1 MKSLITSAML
11 LLALLLP
18 AAAAAHDFEVGGI
31 YYNINGDEAT
41 VTFRGTY
48 THSYSDEYTGDVT
61 IPSVVTYGGTTYAV
75 TAIGERAFLFCDEV
89 TSVTIP
95 NSVTS
100 IGKDAF
106 YACAGLTELTIP
118 KSVTSI
124 GDRVFVSCVNL
135 TSLTVASGNS
145 HYDSRG
151 NCNAIIETASNTLI
165 AGCQNT
171 VIPRTVTAIGAY
183 AFGSCRDLTDISI
196 PSSVTSIGAYAFED
210 CYGLTNMTI
219 PNSVTEIGIM
229 AFYNCIGLTSLT
241 ISNAVTH
248 LADNVFG
255 NCSGLTDITIPN
267 SVITIGKEAFGGCDG
282 LTSVTIPNSV
292 TTIGKRA
299 FWSCENL
306 ASVNFGNS
314 VTTIDEEAFR
324 GCLAL
329 TSMTIPATVTAISN
343 LLFVGCSN
351 LVSVTIPNTVTSIG
365 AFAFMDCIS
374 LTDVTIPN
382 SVQTIGIRAFS
393 GCQNLTDITIPN
405 SVTSFGEA
413 VFRFC
418 INLEGITV
426 ESGNTVYD
434 SRGNCNAIIET
445 ASNTLIAGCQNTV
458 IPNSVKAIGDEA
470 FLNISSLRGI
480 TIPNSVIS
488 IGEWAFHGCSGLEEV
503 TMGKNV
509 ITIDG
514 HAFRDCY
521 SLKSITIP
529 ATVTTIGEW
538 AFDECRS
545 LTDVYS
551 YITDL
556 SKVSYGTY
564 PFYLHDGN
572 YSGRTLHVP
581 QGMAGGYQADGN
593 WHPYFGQIV
602 DDLMPED
609 YPQGDV
615 NHDGEVNIAD
625 VNAVIDIILG
635 GNTYTPE
642 ADVNGD
648 GEVNIADINVLI
660 DIILGGG
667 SHSQDDHEYVDLGLP
682 SGTLWA
688 TCNIGATSPE
698 QYGDYFAWGETVPK
712 EDYTWETYLWC
723 NGAYK
728 SMTKYCTKGS
738 YGTVDHKIKL
748 DPEDDAATVNWGPSW
763 CMPSVGQ
770 IKELMEKCS
779 IQWTTTNGE
788 NGLLVIGT
796 NGNTMFLPAAGALE
810 GSSHEDAGVRGYY
823 WSCALDPDANMFAF
837 ILGVMTEGSGQY
849 FGLRDHGY
857 TVRAVRSSG
866 Y

>member
-1 MKSLITSAML
+1 MKSLITSALL

-61 IPSVVTYGGTTYAV
+61 IPSAVTYGGTTYAV
-75 TAIGERAFLFCDEV
+75 TAIGESAFLFCDEV

-124 GDRVFVSCVNL
+124 ADRAFYACINL

-145 HYDSRG
+145 HYDSRN

-165 AGCQNT
+165 AGCQKT
-171 VIPRTVTAIGAY
+171 VIPSTVTAIGDN
-183 AFGSCRDLTDISI
+183 AFNRCTGLTSIAI
-196 PSSVTSIGAYAFED
+196 PSSVTSIGAYAF
-210 CYGLTNMTI
+210 
-219 PNSVTEIGIM
+219 
-229 AFYNCIGLTSLT
+229 
-241 ISNAVTH
+241 
-248 LADNVFG
+248 
-255 NCSGLTDITIPN
+255 
-267 SVITIGKEAFGGCDG
+267 
-282 LTSVTIPNSV
+282 
-292 TTIGKRA
+292 
-299 FWSCENL
+299 
-306 ASVNFGNS
+306 
-314 VTTIDEEAFR
+314 EEAFR

-382 SVQTIGIRAFS
+382 SVQTIGIRVFS

-405 SVTSFGEA
+405 SVTSIGEA

-480 TIPNSVIS
+480 TIPNSVTS
-488 IGEWAFHGCSGLEEV
+488 IGEWAFFGCSGLEEV
-503 TMGKNV
+503 TMGKRV

-514 HAFRDCY
+514 HAFRYCY
-521 SLKSITIP
+521 SLKSITLP

-556 SKVSYGTY
+556 SDVSYGTY

-581 QGMAGGYQADGN
+581 QGTAGAYQADGN
-593 WHPYFGQIV
+593 WRPYFRQIV

-609 YPQGDV
+609 DLQGDV
-615 NHDGEVNIAD
+615 NHDSEVNIAD
-625 VNAVIDIILG
+625 VNALIDIILSG
-635 GNTYTPE
+635 GGDTTA

-648 GEVNIADINVLI
+648 SEINIADVNTLI

-667 SHSQDDHEYVDLGLP
+667 SPSQDGHGYVDLGLP

-688 TCNIGATSPE
+688 TCNVGASSPE
-698 QYGDYFAWGETVPK
+698 DYGHYFAWGETELK
-712 EDYTWETYLWC
+712 GDFTWETYKWC
-723 NGAYK
+723 NG
-728 SMTKYCTKGS
+728 SSWTMTKYCTKNS
-738 YGTVDHKIKL
+738 YGTIDNKTEL
-748 DPEDDAATVNWGPSW
+748 EPEDDAAQVNWGPSW
-763 CMPSVGQ
+763 RMPTEEQ
-770 IKELMEKCS
+770 INELMSNCS
-779 IQWTTTNGE
+779 HELTAVNGV
-788 NGLLVIGT
+788 NGMLVTGP
-796 NGNTMFLPAAGALE
+796 NGNSIFLPAAGCIE
-810 GSSHEDAGVRGYY
+810 GSTRQEAGLYGHY
-823 WSCALDPDANMFAF
+823 WSRTLDTDSNHFAYTLFTIPDAP
-837 ILGVMTEGSGQY
+837 GVY
-849 FGLRDHGY
+849 YGLRNYGFC
-857 TVRAVRSSG
+857 VRPVRVSRN
-866 Y
+866 

>member
-1 MKSLITSAML
+1 M
-11 LLALLLP
+11 
-18 AAAAAHDFEVGGI
+18 
-31 YYNINGDEAT
+31 
-41 VTFRGTY
+41 
-48 THSYSDEYTGDVT
+48 
-61 IPSVVTYGGTTYAV
+61 
-75 TAIGERAFLFCDEV
+75 
-89 TSVTIP
+89 
-95 NSVTS
+95 
-100 IGKDAF
+100 
-106 YACAGLTELTIP
+106 
-118 KSVTSI
+118 
-124 GDRVFVSCVNL
+124 
-135 TSLTVASGNS
+135 
-145 HYDSRG
+145 
-151 NCNAIIETASNTLI
+151 
-165 AGCQNT
+165 
-171 VIPRTVTAIGAY
+171 
-183 AFGSCRDLTDISI
+183 
-196 PSSVTSIGAYAFED
+196 
-210 CYGLTNMTI
+210 
-219 PNSVTEIGIM
+219 
-229 AFYNCIGLTSLT
+229 
-241 ISNAVTH
+241 
-248 LADNVFG
+248 
-255 NCSGLTDITIPN
+255 
-267 SVITIGKEAFGGCDG
+267 
-282 LTSVTIPNSV
+282 
-292 TTIGKRA
+292 
-299 FWSCENL
+299 
-306 ASVNFGNS
+306 
-314 VTTIDEEAFR
+314 
-324 GCLAL
+324 
-329 TSMTIPATVTAISN
+329 
-343 LLFVGCSN
+343 
-351 LVSVTIPNTVTSIG
+351 
-365 AFAFMDCIS
+365 
-374 LTDVTIPN
+374 
-382 SVQTIGIRAFS
+382 
-393 GCQNLTDITIPN
+393 
-405 SVTSFGEA
+405 
-413 VFRFC
+413 
-418 INLEGITV
+418 
-426 ESGNTVYD
+426 
-434 SRGNCNAIIET
+434 
-445 ASNTLIAGCQNTV
+445 
-458 IPNSVKAIGDEA
+458 
-470 FLNISSLRGI
+470 NISSLRGI

-667 SHSQDDHEYVDLGLP
+667 SPQDGHEYVDLGLP

-698 QYGDYFAWGETVPK
+698 QYGCYFAWGETMPK

-748 DPEDDAATVNWGPSW
+748 DPEDDAATVNWGSSW

-779 IQWTTTNGE
+779 TQWTTTNGV
-788 NGLLVIGT
+788 NGLLVTGT

-810 GSSHEDAGVRGYY
+810 GSSLEDAGVRGYY

-866 Y
+866 N

>member
-1 MKSLITSAML
+1 MKSLITSALL

-61 IPSVVTYGGTTYAV
+61 IPSAVTYGGTTYAV
-75 TAIGERAFLFCDEV
+75 TAIGESAFLFCDEV

-165 AGCQNT
+165 AGCQNSF
-171 VIPRTVTAIGAY
+171 IPRTVTAIGAY
-183 AFGSCRDLTDISI
+183 AFCSCRGLTDISI
-196 PSSVTSIGAYAFED
+196 PSSVTAIGAYAFED

-248 LADNVFG
+248 LADLVFS
-255 NCSGLTDITIPN
+255 NCSGLTEITIPN

-314 VTTIDEEAFR
+314 VTSIDEGAFR
-324 GCLAL
+324 GCVAL
-329 TSMTIPATVTAISN
+329 TSMTIPATVTVISER
-343 LLFVGCSN
+343 LFENCSN
-351 LVSVTIPNTVTSIG
+351 LVNVTIPNTVTTIG
-365 AFAFMDCIS
+365 AFAFMNCIS
-374 LTDVTIPN
+374 LTGVTIPN
-382 SVQTIGIRAFS
+382 SVQTIGIRVFS

-418 INLEGITV
+418 VNLENITV
-426 ESGNTVYD
+426 ESGNTIYD

-470 FLNISSLRGI
+470 FLDISSLRGI
-480 TIPNSVIS
+480 IIPNSVTS
-488 IGEWAFHGCSGLEEV
+488 IGEWAFYGCSGLEEV
-503 TMGKNV
+503 TMGKRV

-551 YITDL
+551 YITDP

-581 QGMAGGYQADGN
+581 QGTAGGYQADGN
-593 WHPYFGQIV
+593 WRPYFGQIV

-625 VNAVIDIILG
+625 VNAVLAIILG

-698 QYGDYFAWGETVPK
+698 QYGCYFAWGETMPK

-723 NGAYK
+723 NGSYK

-748 DPEDDAATVNWGPSW
+748 DSEDDAATVNWGSSW

-779 IQWTTTNGE
+779 IQWTTMNGV
-788 NGLLVIGT
+788 NGLLVTGT

-857 TVRAVRSSG
+857 TVRAVRSFG

>member
-1 MKSLITSAML
+1 MKSLITSAL
-11 LLALLLP
+11 LLLILLLP
-18 AAAAAHDFEVGGI
+18 ANAAAHDFEVDGI
-31 YYNINGDEAT
+31 YYNINGNEAT

-48 THSYSDEYTGDVT
+48 THSYSDEYTGDVA
-61 IPSVVTYGGTTYAV
+61 IPSAVTYSGTTYAV
-75 TAIGERAFLFCDEV
+75 TAIGESAFLFCDEV

-95 NSVTS
+95 NSITS

-124 GDRVFVSCVNL
+124 ADRAFYACINL

-145 HYDSRG
+145 HYDSRN

-165 AGCQNT
+165 AGCQKT
-171 VIPRTVTAIGAY
+171 VIPSTVTAIGDN
-183 AFGSCRDLTDISI
+183 AFNRCTGLTSIAI

-210 CYGLTNMTI
+210 CDGLTNMAI

-229 AFYNCIGLTSLT
+229 AFYNCTGLTSLT
-241 ISNAVTH
+241 ISNAITH
-248 LADNVFG
+248 LADNVFS
-255 NCSGLTDITIPN
+255 NCSGLTEITIPN

-480 TIPNSVIS
+480 TIPNSVTS
-488 IGEWAFHGCSGLEEV
+488 IGEWAFFGCSGLEEV
-503 TMGKNV
+503 TMGKRV

-514 HAFRDCY
+514 HAFRYCY
-521 SLKSITIP
+521 SLKSITLP

-551 YITDL
+551 SITDL

-564 PFYLHDGN
+564 PFYLHGGN

-581 QGMAGGYQADGN
+581 QGTTGTYQADGN
-593 WHPYFGQIV
+593 WRPYFGQIV

-609 YPQGDV
+609 DLQGDV
-615 NHDGEVNIAD
+615 NHDSEVNIAD
-625 VNAVIDIILG
+625 VNALIDIILSG
-635 GNTYTPE
+635 GGDTTA

-648 GEVNIADINVLI
+648 SEINIADVNALI
-660 DIILGGG
+660 DIILGGIP
-667 SHSQDDHEYVDLGLP
+667 SQDGHGYVDLGLP

-688 TCNIGATSPE
+688 TCNVGASKPE
-698 QYGDYFAWGETVPK
+698 DYGHYFAWGETELK
-712 EDYTWETYLWC
+712 GDFTWETYKWC
-723 NGAYK
+723 NGSSK
-728 SMTKYCTKGS
+728 TLTKYCTKNS
-738 YGTVDHKIKL
+738 YGTIDNKTEL
-748 DPEDDAATVNWGPSW
+748 EPEDDAAQVNWGPSW
-763 CMPSVGQ
+763 RMPTEEQ
-770 IKELMEKCS
+770 INELMTNCS
-779 IQWTTTNGE
+779 HELTAVNGV
-788 NGLLVIGT
+788 NGMLVTGP
-796 NGNTMFLPAAGALE
+796 NGNSIFLPAAGCIE
-810 GSSHEDAGVRGYY
+810 GSTRQEAGLYGHY
-823 WSCALDPDANMFAF
+823 WSRTLDTDSNHFAYTLFTIPDAP
-837 ILGVMTEGSGQY
+837 GVY
-849 FGLRDHGY
+849 CGLRNYGFCVRP
-857 TVRAVRSSG
+857 VRASRN
-866 Y
+866 